1 MIGLGQLDGGGVNPR
16 RALGKILRDKRGRR
30 RGAGHGLPLDGTG
43 EAKGKRGGDD
53 RRDDGGSRCIYVVE
67 RLGTAVTGRD
77 ASANGSRRNRRGNG
91 GGCSGC
97 NGCSGV
103 DVGLEME
110 MMVVLLMV
118 AVLVVA
124 LLLVLLVVLLLV
136 LVLVVLV
143 VVFLVVP
150 VILVVFF
157 PVVV

>member
-16 RALGKILRDKRGRR
+16 RALGKILRDKRGRC

-124 LLLVLLVVLLLV
+124 LLLVLLLVV
-136 LVLVVLV
+136 LVLVVLLLV
-143 VVFLVVP
+143 VLVVP
-150 VILVVFF
+150 VVLVVFF
-157 PVVV
+157 LVV